1 MLVIKDKFKIEI
13 DLEKYFN
20 RQNVCFIDIET
31 TGLSSK
37 FNSIYLIGIMY
48 YNIEEKMWYLIQ
60 SFAESLDE
68 EKELLI
74 SFINF
79 IYNFDKVVT
88 YNGDTFD
95 IPFINNRLKHYNIE
109 YQISLE
115 NSFDLYKYIRENRNY
130 LDLENLK
137 LKTIEKRLGIYREDL
152 YSGKDCIKFYRDYVK
167 TKNKEFKDIIL
178 KHNYDDL
185 YYLIFILEILDIID
199 DVKLIQINSNNNQFD
214 LKIEKINNSGDLFIV
229 NGSFKGDIIIQYYDN
244 NYSVI
249 LNEDKTFEI
258 SIEYKVGLVAP
269 DKKAFFIDKR
279 KLALPNKIKDSTN
292 YQIPENIL
300 LLQVEKEYCMDN
312 IKNIVKHLIIKIHS
326 SQCIPTQ

>member
-60 SFAESLDE
+60 LFAESLDE

-79 IYNFDKVVT
+79 ISNFDKVVT

>member
-79 IYNFDKVVT
+79 ISNFDKVVT

>member
-60 SFAESLDE
+60 LFAESLDE

-74 SFINF
+74 SFINL
-79 IYNFDKVVT
+79 ISNFDKVVT

>member
-74 SFINF
+74 SFINL
-79 IYNFDKVVT
+79 ISNFDKVVT